1 MEGRH
6 FLRTGGSLYQRG
18 RGGLGSVIKS
28 IALPALRRLAPAVK
42 SAVRKHGPSA
52 VRSVARAGLKSLR
65 QRRGQRKQTFAG
77 EMARAVGRKLAR
89 SGGGGKKKKR
99 RRKKP
104 AAGGRGRRV

>member
-89 SGGGGKKKKR
+89 SGGGKKKKR

-104 AAGGRGRRV
+104 AVGGRGRRV

>member
-89 SGGGGKKKKR
+89 SGGKKKKR

>member
-89 SGGGGKKKKR
+89 SGGGKKKKR

-104 AAGGRGRRV
+104 AVGRGRRV